1 MESAPR
7 HDPAPAPFGSSVPAS
22 HASTAAALAPAPHFI
37 ERQPQAPE
45 PKPFEPAPAGPFL
58 VPAISASAEPFNE
71 LAPIKAAEAAP
82 AAVPEAAPSAAA
94 AQALAAPSI
103 ESVRHAVGMALVNEG
118 HESAAQLL
126 GSGDWT
132 LDGSSLRIEV
142 PGMGKKMLALT
153 INAAAEKIIRQ
164 ELQRLG
170 ASSRFLVV
178 PGSGPASTG
187 PAITAAPLAG
197 SVQEAAL
204 NHPLV
209 QRAKEI
215 FNAEVRSVVDLRQ
228 K

>member
-1 MESAPR
+1 
-7 HDPAPAPFGSSVPAS
+7 
-22 HASTAAALAPAPHFI
+22 
-37 ERQPQAPE
+37 
-45 PKPFEPAPAGPFL
+45 
-58 VPAISASAEPFNE
+58 
-71 LAPIKAAEAAP
+71 
-82 AAVPEAAPSAAA
+82 
-94 AQALAAPSI
+94 
-103 ESVRHAVGMALVNEG
+103 MALVNEG

-126 GSGDWT
+126 GSGIWT

-178 PGSGPASTG
+178 PGSGPASSG

-204 NHPLV
+204 SNPLV